1 MSDKVETIIT
11 VAVIVALVIFFVI
24 CIAYI
29 VSNHHNQAQI
39 IDGFIVDKEY
49 YPATGGK
56 YGHGAQYTVTVE
68 NNDGIQANYDV
79 TPLLYDRLN
88 IGDYIE
94 NVNQALK

>member
-1 MSDKVETIIT
+1 MSNKVETIIT
-11 VAVIVALVIFFVI
+11 VAVIVAIVILLVT
-24 CIAYI
+24 CITYI
-29 VSNHHNQAQI
+29 ASNRHNQTQI
-39 IDGFIVDKEY
+39 VDGFIVDKEY

-56 YGHGAQYTVTVE
+56 YGHGAQYTVTVK
-68 NNDGIQANYDV
+68 NNDGIQADYDV